1 MKKLREKLKTKSFWV
16 CVAGLL
22 TLLLSRLGVF
32 NAASVAQSIAEGVG
46 GVLVALG
53 VISSPTGSEK
63 KPAGITETDSE
74 KSEKQ
79 ESGEE

>member
-32 NAASVAQSIAEGVG
+32 DAAGVAESIVAGIG
-46 GVLVALG
+46 GVLVSLG
-53 VISSPTGSEK
+53 VIASPTVGEEQPNKNNESNSE
-63 KPAGITETDSE
+63 E
-74 KSEKQ
+74 SEKQ
-79 ESGEE
+79 D